1 MGKQKPYDVWVDPAK
16 VSAVWNKKGFVLQ
29 YKGHLSK
36 TAKRPRST
44 KYQLFDENRCPNK
57 TAALAHASDTGFMSA
72 TAPLRQ
78 RMAISARETHG
89 KRARDGRLR
98 VTLVLLPR
106 SSG

>member
-1 MGKQKPYDVWVDPAK
+1 MGKQKQYDVWVDPEK

-44 KYQLFDENRCPNK
+44 KYQLFDENRCPNN

-72 TAPLRQ
+72 TAPLCQ
-78 RMAISARETHG
+78 RMAISAKG
-89 KRARDGRLR
+89 NPRA
-98 VTLVLLPR
+98 TR
-106 SSG
+106 S